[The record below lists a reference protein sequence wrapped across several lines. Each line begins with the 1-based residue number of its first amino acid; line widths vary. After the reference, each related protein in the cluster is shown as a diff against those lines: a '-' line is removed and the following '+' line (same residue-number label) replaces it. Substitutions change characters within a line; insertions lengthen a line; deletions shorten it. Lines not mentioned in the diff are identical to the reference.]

1 MTACTDAP
9 YVLTQGIGFSTPR
22 LPPPSGAAGTTV
34 SVAPSS
40 IDDDAVPPTVSIIAR
55 SKDASSS
62 DSSDLRDLEVGDV
75 ATFFGYEIRVTA
87 ICPAQAGFELV
98 TAP

>member
-1 MTACTDAP
+1 
-9 YVLTQGIGFSTPR
+9 
-22 LPPPSGAAGTTV
+22 V